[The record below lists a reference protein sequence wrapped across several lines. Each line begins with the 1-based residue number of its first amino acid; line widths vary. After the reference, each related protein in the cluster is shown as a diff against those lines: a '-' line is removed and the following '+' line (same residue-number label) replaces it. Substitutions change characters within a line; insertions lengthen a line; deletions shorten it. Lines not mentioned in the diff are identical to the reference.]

1 VNDLVPFQLTPGGV
15 IEVGLY
21 QGIQDKW
28 EARQN
33 YNHVAVPITT
43 AEAIDS
49 VMSDTEID
57 RMANVQYFMNAASD
71 KRIVVFGHTHVPRI
85 VAGTSYDNK
94 KCIYANSGT
103 WIDSNPKL
111 TTMNFVVITPQ
122 TTDASTQTVV
132 KLYNF
137 EHEVVTQM
145 AADAIRY

>member
-1 VNDLVPFQLTPGGV
+1 VDLSH
-15 IEVGLY
+15 
-21 QGIQDKW
+21 GIQDNW

-33 YNHVAVPITT
+33 HNHVAVHITA

-49 VMSDTEID
+49 VMSDTEVD
-57 RMANVQYFMNAASD
+57 HQANVQYFMNTASD

-85 VAGTSYDNK
+85 DVGTSYDNK

-103 WIDSNPKL
+103 WIDNNPKL

-122 TTDASTQTVV
+122 TADPSSQTLV

-137 EHEVVTQM
+137 EQEVVTQM
-145 AADAIRY
+145 AADSVRY